1 MTLHVLPPESAL
13 ASRRR
18 FFAWAGLA
26 GVTIAAGS
34 SFGEDAAKPTVVA
47 LLSDT
52 HIDADKTKANRD
64 VVMSEHLA
72 KAWEQVAAAATRLSA
87 AIVHGDVAHLKGEAG
102 DYRQVAQLLIPA
114 GKAAVPLHFLMG
126 NHDDRNN
133 FREVLK
139 ASAASPLE
147 SHQVSILD
155 TPQATWLMLDSLEFV
170 NKTPGKLGEAQLK
183 WLAAALDAKQ
193 DKPAIVSVH
202 HHPQWEGEKIAGIQ
216 DTKELFEIL
225 APRKHV
231 KAVFFGHT
239 HNWNIKQHEGIHLV
253 NLPPVA
259 YVFAKDKPSGW
270 VEAAIGD
277 SGMELTLHGVGP
289 GNEAHGKKTKLAW
302 R

>member
-1 MTLHVLPPESAL
+1 MTLHVLPDETWSP
-13 ASRRR
+13 SRRR

-26 GVTIAAGS
+26 GATIAVSGLQA
-34 SFGEDAAKPTVVA
+34 EDSQPTRIA

-52 HIDADKTKANRD
+52 HIDADKTKVTSGAN
-64 VVMSEHLA
+64 MSEHLA
-72 KAWEQVAAAATRLSA
+72 QAWEQVTGAAARLSA
-87 AIVHGDVAHLKGEAG
+87 AIVHGDVAHLKGELA
-102 DYRQVAQLLIPA
+102 DYRQVTQLLLPA
-114 GKAAVPLHFLMG
+114 GKAAVPLHFMMG

-133 FREVLK
+133 FREVLRASS
-139 ASAASPLE
+139 ASALE
-147 SHQVSILD
+147 SHHVSVLD
-155 TPQATWLMLDSLEFV
+155 TPPVTWLLLDSLETV

-183 WLAAALDAKQ
+183 WLAAALDAKAN
-193 DKPAIVSVH
+193 KPAIVSVH

-239 HNWNIKQHEGIHLV
+239 HNWSQKERDGIHLV

-259 YVFAKDKPSGW
+259 YVFAKEKPSGW
-270 VEAAIGD
+270 VEAAIDGK
-277 SGMELTLHGVGP
+277 GMELTFHGVGP
-289 GNEAHGKKTKLAW
+289 ENAAHGKKLEFAW